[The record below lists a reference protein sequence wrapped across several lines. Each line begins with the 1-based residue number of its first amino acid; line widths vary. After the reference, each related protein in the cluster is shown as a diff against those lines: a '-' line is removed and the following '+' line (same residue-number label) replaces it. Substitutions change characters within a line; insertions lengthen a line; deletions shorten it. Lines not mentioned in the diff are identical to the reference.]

1 MIHNIANYLDKI
13 LEDRLIESSFY
24 GIMVDETTDKSTNTQ
39 VIIYIQY
46 LCKDEDGIYKSRLDY
61 LDIVSPK
68 DQSAISI
75 KVFSFV

>member
-1 MIHNIANYLDKI
+1 MIHIIANYFDKI
-13 LEDRLIESSFY
+13 LEDRLAKSPFY
-24 GIMVDETTDKSTNTQ
+24 KIMVDETMGKSINTQ
-39 VIIYIQY
+39 VIIYIRY
-46 LCKDEDGIYKSRLDY
+46 LCKDEDGIYKSRIDY